1 MKNILNFILILAF
14 SMILGITFEVSP
26 IIAVVA
32 SVSVAVVA
40 GLVTNHKQ
48 FAGSS
53 FALVCGKISGD
64 SRVNCQTPMT
74 AGLRKRAVIINME
87 DIQTVDVSSTN
98 PLVIEDITLV
108 TTKNAYEINGR
119 ENTITATTTLLQPSE
134 LHDHV
139 VTAMGFDISPA
150 TKLNIQGMISGRFVI
165 IVENV
170 HKGTGSDA
178 FEIYGLDA
186 GLKLME
192 LTRDA
197 VNVETQGAFAFNF
210 RSNDVSKERF
220 IPRTFYD
227 GTSYATTKAL
237 VDALLV

>member
-1 MKNILNFILILAF
+1 MKNILNFILILCF
-14 SMILGITFEVSP
+14 SMILGVTLEINP
-26 IIAVVA
+26 IVAVVA
-32 SVSVAVVA
+32 SFAVALVMGVVMN
-40 GLVTNHKQ
+40 LNQFTNH
-48 FAGSS
+48 S
-53 FALVCGKISGD
+53 FVLACGKISAD
-64 SRVNCQTPMT
+64 ILSNCDTPMI
-74 AGLRKRAVIINME
+74 AGLRKRIIVINYD
-87 DIQTVDVSSTN
+87 DIDTIDVNATN
-98 PLVIEDITLV
+98 PLLIEDITLKL
-108 TTKNAYEINGR
+108 TKTAFEIDGR

-150 TKLNIQGMISGRFVI
+150 TKANIQGMISGRFVI
-165 IVENV
+165 IAENV

-220 IPRTFYD
+220 IPRTLYD
-227 GTSYATTKAL
+227 GVSYASTKAL
-237 VDALLV
+237 VDGLL